1 MSTTS
6 SSVKSRVEDLVGE
19 IQDDATAITQWASD
33 TAREVINLL
42 PQDMLWSVSTTK
54 SDGGGGTG
62 AVVAVTVTN

>member
-6 SSVKSRVEDLVGE
+6 SSVKSRVEDLVGTIE
-19 IQDDATAITQWASD
+19 DDATAITQWASD

-54 SDGGGGTG
+54 SDSGGGSG
-62 AVVAVTVTN
+62 AVLTPTVNG